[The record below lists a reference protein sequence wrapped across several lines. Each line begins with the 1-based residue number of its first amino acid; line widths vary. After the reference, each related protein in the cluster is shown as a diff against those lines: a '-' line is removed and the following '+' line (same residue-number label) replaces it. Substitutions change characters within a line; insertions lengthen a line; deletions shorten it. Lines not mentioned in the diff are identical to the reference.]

1 MRFISTVIYL
11 SEAMNIN
18 VNYLGRL
25 GNNMFQYAF
34 TALVLAEICK
44 KECRDLYVAKSIPI
58 TGQLERIVDKNAQL
72 VDRAAIDSCSEH
84 VTYARYPVTY
94 NITDYGSMEGKI
106 LSIDEISS
114 RPFGFGTTYNFDG
127 FFQHKSYYEGKRDFL
142 KSLFSLPKTKDVEL
156 DTAIH
161 IRLTDYKE
169 INWTLPESYY
179 DNAIRQA
186 APTNLSVFT
195 DEPSHQYIQKLRA
208 NGAKIIC
215 GEPVNDLGLMSS
227 HKKVIISRSS
237 YSWWGAVLSDAKI
250 FYPKPSKGF
259 WSKEI
264 AYKDVAI
271 QDSNFIFIDC

>member
-1 MRFISTVIYL
+1 
-11 SEAMNIN
+11 MNIN

-44 KECRDLYVAKSIPI
+44 KERRDLYTVKSIPI
-58 TGQLERIVDKNAQL
+58 TDQLDNIVDKNVQL
-72 VDRAAIDSCSEH
+72 VDRAIIDPCSEH
-84 VTYARYPVTY
+84 VTYARYPATY

-106 LSIDEISS
+106 LSIDDISS
-114 RPFGFGTTYNFDG
+114 RPFGFGTTYNFNG
-127 FFQHKSYYEGKRDFL
+127 FFQHKNYYEGKREFL
-142 KSLFSLPKTKDVEL
+142 KSLFSLPKVKDVEF
-156 DTAIH
+156 DTAVH

-169 INWTLPESYY
+169 INWTLPEKYY
-179 DNAIRQA
+179 DDAIRQA
-186 APTNLSVFT
+186 TPTNLSVFT
-195 DEPSHQYIQKLRA
+195 DEPSHPYIQKLRA
-208 NGAKIIC
+208 SGAKIIC

-227 HKKVIISRSS
+227 HKKIIISRSS